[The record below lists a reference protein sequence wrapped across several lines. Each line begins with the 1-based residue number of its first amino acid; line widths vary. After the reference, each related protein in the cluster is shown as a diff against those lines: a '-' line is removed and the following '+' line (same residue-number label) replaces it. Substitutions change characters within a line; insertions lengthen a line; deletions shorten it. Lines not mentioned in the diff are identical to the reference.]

1 MERKRKIMA
10 PNFDQASMWSWR
22 SVILAAVLTLFLF
35 LLLPFSEMV
44 STGQKDRSELS
55 LRRVDTTT
63 LFQPPP
69 PPKQSPLRQPKPAK
83 SKLPKPKLVQ
93 TPQQLAP
100 LQIALGLDLGDVG
113 GDFSL
118 DLSLVPESQPQLN
131 AEEMVLE
138 LSEVDQP
145 PRPLVKVPPFYPL
158 SARAKGIEGKVEL
171 VFVVQADGSV
181 SDIEVKESFPGT
193 IFVDAALRAVRQWR
207 FKPGTKD
214 GQPVATRVRLPLR
227 FQLED

>member
-1 MERKRKIMA
+1 MERNRKIMA
-10 PNFDQASMWSWR
+10 RNFDQASMWSWR
-22 SVILAAVLTLFLF
+22 SVILAVVLTLFLF

-83 SKLPKPKLVQ
+83 AKLPKPKLTQ

-118 DLSLVPESQPQLN
+118 DWSPMPESQPQLS
-131 AEEMVLE
+131 AEEMVFE

-158 SARAKGIEGKVEL
+158 SARAKGIEGKVAL
-171 VFVVQADGSV
+171 VFVVQPDGAV
-181 SDIEVKESFPGT
+181 SDVEVTDAFPGR
-193 IFVDAALRAVRQWR
+193 IFVGAALRAVKQWR

-214 GQPVATRVRLPLR
+214 GEPVATRVRLPLC

>member
-1 MERKRKIMA
+1 MSKNMRNSLL
-10 PNFDQASMWSWR
+10 PSSQPPMWSWR
-22 SVILAAVLTLFLF
+22 IVISALVFTLAFF

-44 STGQKDRSELS
+44 STEEESRSDLS
-55 LRRVDTTT
+55 VRRVDTTT

-69 PPKQSPLRQPKPAK
+69 PPKPSPVRQPKPAK
-83 SKLPKPKLVQ
+83 SKLSKPKLTQ
-93 TPQQLAP
+93 TPQQLAL
-100 LQIALGLDLGDVG
+100 LQMALGLDLGDAG

-118 DLSLVPESQPQLN
+118 DWSPTPEFQPQLN
-131 AEEMVLE
+131 AEEMVFE

-158 SARAKGIEGKVEL
+158 SARAKGIEGKVAL

-181 SDIEVKESFPGT
+181 SDVAVTDAFPGK
-193 IFVDAALRAVRQWR
+193 IFVEAALRAVRQSR

-214 GQPVATRVRLPLR
+214 GKPVATRVRLPLC

>member
-1 MERKRKIMA
+1 MQRNRRNSLL
-10 PNFDQASMWSWR
+10 PSSQPPMWSWR
-22 SVILAAVLTLFLF
+22 GIFLALVCTLALF

-44 STGQKDRSELS
+44 STGEKNRSELS

-69 PPKQSPLRQPKPAK
+69 PKQSLLRQPKPAK
-83 SKLPKPKLVQ
+83 SKLFKPKLTQ
-93 TPQQLAP
+93 PPQQLAP

-118 DLSLVPESQPQLN
+118 DWSPMPESQPQLN
-131 AEEMVLE
+131 AEEMVFE

-171 VFVVQADGSV
+171 VFVVQADGLV
-181 SDIEVKESFPGT
+181 SDIEVTDSFPGT
-193 IFVDAALRAVRQWR
+193 IFVEAALRAVRQWR
-207 FKPGTKD
+207 FKPGTKE
-214 GQPVATRVRLPLR
+214 GQAVAIRVRLPLC

>member
-1 MERKRKIMA
+1 MERNKNKLL
-10 PNFDQASMWSWR
+10 ASHEPPMWSWR
-22 SVILAAVLTLFLF
+22 GTILALVCTLALF

-44 STGQKDRSELS
+44 SRQESRSELS

-63 LFQPPP
+63 LFQRP
-69 PPKQSPLRQPKPAK
+69 PPKQSPPRQPKPAK

-118 DLSLVPESQPQLN
+118 DLSLAPESQPQLG
-131 AEEMVLE
+131 EEVVFE
-138 LSEVDQP
+138 LSQVDQP
-145 PRPLVKVPPFYPL
+145 PRPLAKVPPFYPL

-171 VFVVQADGSV
+171 VFVVQSDGSV
-181 SDIEVKESFPGT
+181 SDIEATDSFPGK
-193 IFVDAALRAVRQWR
+193 IFVGAALRAVRQWR

>member
-1 MERKRKIMA
+1 MKTKKGNMLSGPYHSAI
-10 PNFDQASMWSWR
+10 WSWR
-22 SVILAAVLTLFLF
+22 VVILALVFTLALF

-44 STGQKDRSELS
+44 STGQGDRSQLL
-55 LRRVDTTT
+55 LRRVNIAT

-69 PPKQSPLRQPKPAK
+69 PPKASPPRQPKSAK
-83 SKLPKPKLVQ
+83 SKLPKPKLIQ

-118 DLSLVPESQPQLN
+118 DLSLAPESQPQLG
-131 AEEMVLE
+131 EEMVFE
-138 LSEVDQP
+138 LSQVDQP

-171 VFVVQADGSV
+171 VFVVQTDGSV
-181 SDIEVKESFPGT
+181 SDIEATDSFPGK
-193 IFVDAALRAVRQWR
+193 IFVQAALRAVRQWR

>member
-1 MERKRKIMA
+1 MKTKKGNMLSGPYHSAI
-10 PNFDQASMWSWR
+10 WSWR
-22 SVILAAVLTLFLF
+22 VVILALVFTLALF

-44 STGQKDRSELS
+44 SREENRSELS
-55 LRRVDTTT
+55 LRRVDTAT

-69 PPKQSPLRQPKPAK
+69 PPKASPPRQPKPAK

-100 LQIALGLDLGDVG
+100 LRIALGLDLGDVG

-118 DLSLVPESQPQLN
+118 DLSLAPESQPQLD
-131 AEEMVLE
+131 EETVFD

-145 PRPLVKVPPFYPL
+145 PRPLVKVAPFYPL
-158 SARAKGIEGKVEL
+158 SARAKDIEGKVEL
-171 VFVVQADGSV
+171 VFVVQTDGSV
-181 SDIEVKESFPGT
+181 SDIEVTDSFPGK
-193 IFVDAALRAVRQWR
+193 IFVQAALRAVRQWR

>member
-1 MERKRKIMA
+1 
-10 PNFDQASMWSWR
+10 MWSWR
-22 SVILAAVLTLFLF
+22 VVILALVFTLALF

-44 STGQKDRSELS
+44 SRQESRSELS

-69 PPKQSPLRQPKPAK
+69 PKQLPLRQPKPAK

-118 DLSLVPESQPQLN
+118 DLSLAPEFQPQVD
-131 AEEMVLE
+131 EEMVFD

-145 PRPLVKVPPFYPL
+145 PRSLVKVPPFYPL

-171 VFVVQADGSV
+171 VFVVQTDGSV
-181 SDIEVKESFPGT
+181 SDIEVTDSFPGK
-193 IFVDAALRAVRQWR
+193 IFVQAALRAVRQWR

>member
-1 MERKRKIMA
+1 MPKNRRNSLL
-10 PNFDQASMWSWR
+10 PSSQPPMWSWR
-22 SVILAAVLTLFLF
+22 GMVLALVCTLALF

-44 STGQKDRSELS
+44 STGEKDRSELS

-69 PPKQSPLRQPKPAK
+69 PPKPSPLKQPKSAK
-83 SKLPKPKLVQ
+83 SKLLKPKLTQ

-100 LQIALGLDLGDVG
+100 LQMALGLDLGDAG

-118 DLSLVPESQPQLN
+118 DWSPTPESQPQLN
-131 AEEMVLE
+131 AEDMVFE

-171 VFVVQADGSV
+171 VFVVQADGAV
-181 SDIEVKESFPGT
+181 SDVEVTDAFPGT
-193 IFVDAALRAVRQWR
+193 IFVEAALRALRQWR

-214 GQPVATRVRLPLR
+214 GQPVATRVRLPLG
-227 FQLED
+227 FKLED

>member
-1 MERKRKIMA
+1 MERNKDRLLASHEA
-10 PNFDQASMWSWR
+10 PMWSWR
-22 SVILAAVLTLFLF
+22 VVILSLVFTLALFLS
-35 LLLPFSEMV
+35 LPFSEMV
-44 STGQKDRSELS
+44 SKEENRSELS
-55 LRRVDTTT
+55 LRRVDTAT

-69 PPKQSPLRQPKPAK
+69 PPKASRPRQPKPAK

-118 DLSLVPESQPQLN
+118 DLSLVPKFQPQLSV
-131 AEEMVLE
+131 EEMVFE

-145 PRPLVKVPPFYPL
+145 PRPLVKVPPLYPL
-158 SARAKGIEGKVEL
+158 SARAKGIEGNVVL

-181 SDIEVKESFPGT
+181 SDIEVEESFPGK

-214 GQPVATRVRLPLR
+214 GQPVATRVRLPVR

>member
-1 MERKRKIMA
+1 
-10 PNFDQASMWSWR
+10 
-22 SVILAAVLTLFLF
+22 
-35 LLLPFSEMV
+35 MV
-44 STGQKDRSELS
+44 SREKNRSDLS
-55 LRRVDTTT
+55 LRRVDTAT
-63 LFQPPP
+63 LFQPPA
-69 PPKQSPLRQPKPAK
+69 PKQSPLRQPKPAK

-118 DLSLVPESQPQLN
+118 DLSLAPESQPQLD
-131 AEEMVLE
+131 EEMVFE
-138 LSEVDQP
+138 LSQVDQP
-145 PRPLVKVPPFYPL
+145 PRPLVKVAPFYPL

-171 VFVVQADGSV
+171 VLVVQTDGSV
-181 SDIEVKESFPGT
+181 SDIEVTDSFPGNV
-193 IFVDAALRAVRQWR
+193 FVQAALRAVRQWR

>member
-1 MERKRKIMA
+1 MERNRRNSLL
-10 PNFDQASMWSWR
+10 PSSQPPMWSWR
-22 SVILAAVLTLFLF
+22 GIALALVCTLALF

-44 STGQKDRSELS
+44 STGEESRSDLS
-55 LRRVDTTT
+55 VRRVDTTT

-83 SKLPKPKLVQ
+83 SKLSKPKLTQ
-93 TPQQLAP
+93 TPRQLAP
-100 LQIALGLDLGDVG
+100 LQMALGLDLGDAG

-118 DLSLVPESQPQLN
+118 DWSPTPESQPQLN
-131 AEEMVLE
+131 AEDMVFE

-171 VFVVQADGSV
+171 VFVVQADGAV
-181 SDIEVKESFPGT
+181 SDVEVTDAFSGR
-193 IFVDAALRAVRQWR
+193 IFVEAALRAVKQWR

-214 GQPVATRVRLPLR
+214 GEPVATRVRLPLC
-227 FQLED
+227 FKLED